1 MHHILVKEE
10 FEQKKIY
17 SAESGRT
24 VRRVVKKRTVSRRR
38 SDSTENGYDLL
49 KTAPK
54 DENGQTNWKKIM
66 NS

>member
-38 SDSTENGYDLL
+38 SDSTENGNDLL

>member
-24 VRRVVKKRTVSRRR
+24 VRKVVKKRTVSRRR
-38 SDSTENGYDLL
+38 SDSTENGTDLL